1 MFSSNKIKIILPL
14 LVIVIIAIL
23 PTPEG
28 LAVNAQYFFAIFLG
42 VIVALILEPIP
53 AALVGLVGVSL
64 SATLGLV
71 GETAKANRDWAL
83 SGFSNGVIWL
93 IFAAFMFALGY
104 KKSGLGKRIALLLV
118 KYLGKTSLGLGYAVA
133 FSDGIL
139 APFMPSNTARSAG
152 TIFPIA
158 INIPQMFNS
167 TPENEPRKLGAY
179 ISWVAIAATC
189 VTSSMFLTALA
200 PNLLAVSLV
209 EKSAGVLISW
219 GEWFTTLAVVM
230 IPLFLLVPILA
241 YVIYPPEQKTS
252 PEAPIWAAK
261 ELKAMG
267 SITAK
272 ELTMLGLG
280 LLALGLWIF
289 GKQIGIDSTVA
300 ALLVLCLLVITNV
313 ITWEDVITN
322 KAAINVFIWFA
333 TLVAMAGGLNKVGY
347 LEWAAGLISTW
358 LVGLDPIT
366 IAIVLL
372 VLFFLFHYLFA
383 SVTAHVVALLPLFL
397 GIAVNLVPADMVHT
411 IAILFVGSLGLMGI
425 ITPYG
430 TGPSPIWYGAGY
442 ISQAT
447 WWKLGFIF
455 GAIYLG
461 ALVLLGFFIL

>member
-1 MFSSNKIKIILPL
+1 MSNNMKMALPILVAIIVAL
-14 LVIVIIAIL
+14 L

-28 LAVNAQYFFAIFLG
+28 LAVDAQYFFAVFLG
-42 VIVALILEPIP
+42 VIVGLILEPIP
-53 AALVGLVGVSL
+53 PALIGLVGVAF
-64 SATLGLV
+64 SATFGLV
-71 GETAKANRDWAL
+71 GDSAKASAKWAL

-104 KKSGLGKRIALLLV
+104 KKSGLGKRIALILV
-118 KYLGKTSLGLGYAVA
+118 KKLGKTTLGLGYAVA
-133 FSDGIL
+133 FADGIL

-158 INIPQMFNS
+158 INIPQMFDS
-167 TPENEPRKLGAY
+167 LPDHEPRKIGSY

-209 EKSAGVLISW
+209 EKNIGVSISW
-219 GEWFTTLAVVM
+219 GSWFGTLAVIM
-230 IPLFLLVPILA
+230 IPLFLLVPYLA
-241 YVIYPPEQKTS
+241 YLVYPPEQKVS
-252 PEAPIWAAK
+252 PEAPTWAAK
-261 ELKAMG
+261 QLKEMG
-267 SITAK
+267 SITKK
-272 ELTMLGLG
+272 EITMLCLG
-280 LLALGLWIF
+280 MLALAMWIF
-289 GKQIGIDSTVA
+289 GGQIGVNSTVA
-300 ALLVLCLLVITNV
+300 AIAVLCLLVLFDV
-313 ITWEDVITN
+313 INWEDVITN

-333 TLVAMAGGLNKVGY
+333 TLVAMASGLKEVGY
-347 LEWAAGLISTW
+347 LKWASGLISTW
-358 LVGLDPIT
+358 LVGMDPIM
-366 IAIVLL
+366 IGVVLL

-383 SVTAHVVALLPLFL
+383 SVTAHTVALLPLFL
-397 GIAVNLVPADMVHT
+397 GIAANLVPVEMLQPL
-411 IAILFVGSLGLMGI
+411 AILFVGSLGLMGI

-461 ALVLLGFFIL
+461 ALVALGFVIL

>member
-1 MFSSNKIKIILPL
+1 MSNNMKMVLPILVAIIVAL
-14 LVIVIIAIL
+14 L

-28 LAVNAQYFFAIFLG
+28 LAVNAQYFFAVFLG
-42 VIVALILEPIP
+42 VIVGLILEPIP
-53 AALVGLVGVSL
+53 PALIGLVGVAF
-64 SATLGLV
+64 SATFGLV
-71 GETAKANRDWAL
+71 GDSAKASAKWAL

-104 KKSGLGKRIALLLV
+104 KKSGLGKRIALILV
-118 KYLGKTSLGLGYAVA
+118 KKLGKTTLGLGYAVA
-133 FSDGIL
+133 FADGIL

-158 INIPQMFNS
+158 INIPQMFDS
-167 TPENEPRKLGAY
+167 LPDHEPRKIGSY

-209 EKSAGVLISW
+209 EKNIGVSISW
-219 GEWFTTLAVVM
+219 GSWFGTLAVIM
-230 IPLFLLVPILA
+230 IPLFLLVPYLA
-241 YVIYPPEQKTS
+241 YIVYPPEQKVS
-252 PEAPIWAAK
+252 PEAPTWAAK
-261 ELKAMG
+261 QLKEMG
-267 SITAK
+267 SITKK
-272 ELTMLGLG
+272 EITMLFLG
-280 LLALGLWIF
+280 LLALAMWIF
-289 GKQIGIDSTVA
+289 GSTIGVNSTVA
-300 ALLVLCLLVITNV
+300 AIAVLCLLVLFDV
-313 ITWEDVITN
+313 INWEDVITN

-333 TLVAMAGGLNKVGY
+333 TLVAMASGLKEVGY
-347 LEWAAGLISTW
+347 LKWASGLISSW
-358 LVGLDPIT
+358 LVGMDPIM
-366 IAIVLL
+366 IGVVLL

-383 SVTAHVVALLPLFL
+383 SVTAHTVALLPLFL
-397 GIAVNLVPADMVHT
+397 GIAANLVPAAMLQPL
-411 IAILFVGSLGLMGI
+411 AILFVGSLGLMGI

-461 ALVLLGFFIL
+461 ALVALGFVIL

>member
-1 MFSSNKIKIILPL
+1 MLSQNMKIALPII
-14 LVIVIIAIL
+14 VAIIVAIL

-28 LAVNAQYFFAIFLG
+28 LAINAQYFFAIFLG

-53 AALVGLVGVSL
+53 AALVGLIGVSL

-118 KYLGKTSLGLGYAVA
+118 KYLGKTTLGLGYAVA
-133 FSDGIL
+133 FADGIL

-179 ISWVAIAATC
+179 ISWVAISATC

-209 EKSAGVLISW
+209 EKSTGIAISW
-219 GEWFTTLAVVM
+219 GEWFSTLSVVM
-230 IPLFLLVPILA
+230 IPLFLLVPFIA
-241 YVIYPPEQKTS
+241 YVVYPPDQKNS
-252 PEAPIWAAK
+252 PEAPVWADK
-261 ELKAMG
+261 ELKEMG
-267 SITAK
+267 SITKK

-280 LLALGLWIF
+280 MLALVLWIF
-289 GKQIGIDSTVA
+289 GKQIGVNGTIA
-300 ALLVLCLLVITNV
+300 ALLVLCLLVLTNV
-313 ITWEDVITN
+313 ISWEDVITN

-333 TLVAMAGGLNKVGY
+333 TLVSMASGLQKVGY
-347 LEWAAGLISTW
+347 LEWAAGLISTF
-358 LVGLDPIT
+358 LSGLDPVT

-372 VLFFLFHYLFA
+372 VLFFVFHYLFA

-397 GIAVNLVPADMVHT
+397 GIAVNLVPVEMMQPLAL
-411 IAILFVGSLGLMGI
+411 LFVASLGLMGI
-425 ITPYG
+425 ITPYA

-442 ISQAT
+442 ITQAT
-447 WWKLGFIF
+447 WWRLGLIF
-455 GAIYLG
+455 GSIYL
-461 ALVLLGFFIL
+461 ASLVLLGYIIL